1 MKKLLL
7 IVIAVVGA
15 VVAKKKLDEGKVG
28 EAQWHQATDPV
39 RPASS

>member
-1 MKKLLL
+1 MKKLVL

-15 VVAKKKLDEGKVG
+15 AVAKKKLDEGKAG

>member
-1 MKKLLL
+1 MKKLVL
-7 IVIAVVGA
+7 IAIAAAGA
-15 VVAKKKLDEGKVG
+15 VVEKKKLDEGKAG

>member
-1 MKKLLL
+1 MKKLVL
-7 IVIAVVGA
+7 IVIAVAGA
-15 VVAKKKLDEGKVG
+15 VVAKKKLDEGKAG

>member
-1 MKKLLL
+1 MKKLVL

-15 VVAKKKLDEGKVG
+15 LVAKKKLDEGKAG

-39 RPASS
+39 RPTSS

>member
-1 MKKLLL
+1 MKKLVL
-7 IVIAVVGA
+7 IAIAAAGA
-15 VVAKKKLDEGKVG
+15 VITKKKLDEGKAG